1 MWRGW
6 ALTLLGVKG
15 VELANKD
22 GMFGKS
28 DPYLKFIAIQMP
40 PPNEVVHWQ
49 RRFEDVHRTE
59 TIPNDLNP
67 VWKPFVVDM
76 GELCNGDLDAEF
88 KLECWDEDSMKSD
101 DMIGWIDTTVSQLF
115 SKQPLVLNDR
125 PGGKTAKPGSLA
137 IDNIHLSRTPSFL
150 DYITGGC
157 ELTVTMAVD
166 FTASNGLPVQH
177 GCVCVQ
183 GDCFWGRAV
192 CPHLACSFGWWCLDS
207 HLHAPAPCRRSSGP
221 QVAACNGEP
230 KERSSGV
237 PANIF

>member
-28 DPYLKFIAIQMP
+28 DPYLKFFALRKDGAVV
-40 PPNEVVHWQ
+40 EVHK
-49 RRFEDVHRTE
+49 TE
-59 TIPNDLNP
+59 TIPNNLNP

-101 DMIGWIDTTVSQLF
+101 DMIGWIETTVNQLF

-137 IDNIHLSRTPSFL
+137 IDSIHIPRIPSFH
-150 DYITGGC
+150 DYIMGGC

-166 FTASNGLPVQH
+166 FTASNGLPVQR
-177 GCVCVQ
+177 GCVRAQ
-183 GDCFWGRAV
+183 RDWFWGRAV
-192 CPHLACSFGWWCLDS
+192 RRAPTSCLFILIS
-207 HLHAPAPCRRSSGP
+207 KS
-221 QVAACNGEP
+221 
-230 KERSSGV
+230 
-237 PANIF
+237 